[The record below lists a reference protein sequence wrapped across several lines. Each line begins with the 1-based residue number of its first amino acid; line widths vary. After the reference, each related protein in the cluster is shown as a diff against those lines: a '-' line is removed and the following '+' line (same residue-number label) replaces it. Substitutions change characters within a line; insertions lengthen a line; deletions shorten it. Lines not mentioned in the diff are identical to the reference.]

1 MRRGATEYNTGR
13 RYDIDEHNPR
23 SYAHVPIYD
32 PYYEASK
39 HLSHVRPWD
48 AERRPYIPNNSR
60 EFSALSA
67 RPKTSLQVSTKKYP
81 ANFDEYN
88 EVRKKLKA
96 DIEREFKL
104 SDNLRS
110 YIRLKKNKDRTIE
123 EYETLKKL
131 RDKTRLE
138 YDSFYEYYRA
148 NFFYNGKEINDTGKE
163 IAKTRLSD
171 KLIIIR
177 EMGKEITEKK
187 TERDNAYSEY
197 KKANKEVIKVIK
209 LAKEREAVLNKTYI
223 KDENY
228 LESANNNLLVDEIST
243 EIIASYSSGGYK
255 SVKRV
260 AKRPVNK
267 VAKRPVN
274 KVAKRPVI
282 KVVKRPTKKPVKK
295 PTAIPTK
302 RPAKPSAKPTKRPA
316 KRPVRK

>member
-1 MRRGATEYNTGR
+1 MRGGAPRFNTGR
-13 RYDIDEHNPR
+13 RYDADEHTQR
-23 SYAHVPIYD
+23 SYSHVPNYD

-148 NFFYNGKEINDTGKE
+148 KFFYNGKEINDTGKDKAETDLSNMFKKIKKIGEKIE
-163 IAKTRLSD
+163 I
-171 KLIIIR
+171 
-177 EMGKEITEKK
+177 KEA
-187 TERDNAYSEY
+187 ERDKAYSEY
-197 KKANKEVIKVIK
+197 KNANKEVIKVIK

-228 LESANNNLLVDEIST
+228 LESANNNLLVDEIT
-243 EIIASYSSGGYK
+243 ASYSSGGYK

-260 AKRPVNK
+260 AKRPVKK
-267 VAKRPVN
+267 VA
-274 KVAKRPVI
+274 
-282 KVVKRPTKKPVKK
+282 KRPTKKPVKK
-295 PTAIPTK
+295 PTTVRTK
-302 RPAKPSAKPTKRPA
+302 RPAKPSAKPAKPSAKPTKRPVC
-316 KRPVRK
+316 K

>member
-1 MRRGATEYNTGR
+1 M
-13 RYDIDEHNPR
+13 
-23 SYAHVPIYD
+23 
-32 PYYEASK
+32 
-39 HLSHVRPWD
+39 
-48 AERRPYIPNNSR
+48 NNSDWDKFNEGR
-60 EFSALSA
+60 TRGVTVLPFYNSKWSPTEHGNKHFGIPTETMDELYPFRRIA
-67 RPKTSLQVSTKKYP
+67 KTSLQVSTKKYP

-110 YIRLKKNKDRTIE
+110 YIRLKKNKDRTDKEYKTLE
-123 EYETLKKL
+123 EL

-138 YDSFYEYYRA
+138 YDTGNEYYRA
-148 NFFYNGKEINDTGKE
+148 KFFYNGKEINDTGKE
-163 IAKTRLSD
+163 KAETLLSNM
-171 KLIIIR
+171 LIKIR

-187 TERDNAYSEY
+187 TEQDNAYSEY

-223 KDENY
+223 QDKNY
-228 LESANNNLLVDEIST
+228 LESANNNLLVDEIKT

-260 AKRPVNK
+260 VKRPANKVVKRPVNK
-267 VAKRPVN
+267 VA
-274 KVAKRPVI
+274 
-282 KVVKRPTKKPVKK
+282 KRPTKKPVKK

-302 RPAKPSAKPTKRPA
+302 RPAKPSAKPA

>member
-1 MRRGATEYNTGR
+1 MNNRDWGKFNEGRTRGVTVLPFDNREWSPTEHGNKHFGIQTKTM
-13 RYDIDEHNPR
+13 DEIYPFR
-23 SYAHVPIYD
+23 SIA
-32 PYYEASK
+32 
-39 HLSHVRPWD
+39 
-48 AERRPYIPNNSR
+48 
-60 EFSALSA
+60 
-67 RPKTSLQVSTKKYP
+67 KTSLQVSTKKYP

-110 YIRLKKNKDRTIE
+110 YIILKKNKDRTDKEYKTLE
-123 EYETLKKL
+123 EL

-148 NFFYNGKEINDTGKE
+148 KFFYNGKEINDTGKE

-171 KLIIIR
+171 KLIKIR

-228 LESANNNLLVDEIST
+228 LQSANNNLLVDEIT
-243 EIIASYSSGGYK
+243 ASYSSGGYK

-267 VAKRPVN
+267 VAKRP
-274 KVAKRPVI
+274 
-282 KVVKRPTKKPVKK
+282 TKKPVKK

-302 RPAKPSAKPTKRPA
+302 RPSKPSAKPSA